1 MAAYMAELLILYPVS
16 RGAGVARENF
26 TAGRIAAFACPSGKP
41 QAFLW
46 DAKAPGLALRVTAGG
61 ARAFVFQSRLKDGSA
76 FRLTIGEPRRDDGGG
91 TWSIAQVQAE
101 ARRLQGLIDKGLDPR
116 IERAATVAQQA
127 AEREAT
133 RAERAKREVSG
144 LDAWAVY
151 VGERRQRWGSRNLAD
166 HVKMSAVGGVERKRS
181 REKLTK
187 PGPLR
192 ALLARPLAAIDAQ
205 AVEDW
210 VSRETRTRPARTALG
225 FRLLRAFIN
234 WCAEH
239 PEYRGIVNVDACKG
253 RRTREKLA
261 KPAARDDALQREQ
274 LAAWFAEVR
283 KLSPVPAAYLQAL
296 LLTGA
301 RRAELA
307 GLRWGDVDFRWGS
320 LRIRD
325 KVEGERV
332 IPLTPYV
339 AGLLRDLKARNETP
353 PQAPRRLHGDPEATE
368 RMRREWKPSPWVFA
382 SARAAE
388 GRLQEP
394 RIAHNR
400 ALQAGGLPHV
410 TLHGLRRSFGTLAEW
425 VECPVGV
432 VAQIQ
437 GHKPSAIAEKH
448 YRVRPLDLLR
458 QWHQRIEAWML
469 NEGGVEQPGVEGA
482 DKSVLAVVA
491 GTGAVRTG
499 EPM

>member
-1 MAAYMAELLILYPVS
+1 M
-16 RGAGVARENF
+16 ARENF
-26 TAGRIAAFACPSGKP
+26 TAGRISAFSCPPGKP

-61 ARAFVFQSRLKDGSA
+61 ARAFVFQSRLKHGGVV
-76 FRLTIGEPRRDDGGG
+76 RITIGEPRRDDGGG
-91 TWSIAQVQAE
+91 AWSIADAQAE
-101 ARRLQGLIDKGLDPR
+101 ARRLQGLIDQGKDPR

-127 AEREAT
+127 AERQAAK
-133 RAERAKREVSG
+133 AEHARRDVSG
-144 LDAWAVY
+144 LHAWTVY
-151 VGERRQRWGSRNLAD
+151 VAERREQWGARNHAEHLRMVA
-166 HVKMSAVGGVERKRS
+166 AGGEPRKRS

-192 ALLARPLAAIDAQ
+192 PLLARPLAAIDAQ
-205 AVEDW
+205 AVDDW
-210 VSRETRTRPARTALG
+210 VSRETRTRPTTAALG
-225 FRLLRAFIN
+225 FRLLRAFVN
-234 WCAEH
+234 WCGEH
-239 PEYRGIVNVDACKG
+239 PDYRGIVQQDACKG

-301 RRAELA
+301 RREELA
-307 GLRWGDVDFRWGS
+307 GVRWEDVDFRWGS
-320 LRIRD
+320 LRLRD
-325 KVEGERV
+325 KVEGERT
-332 IPLTPYV
+332 IPLTPW
-339 AGLLRDLKARNETP
+339 AAQLLSFLPRRNE
-353 PQAPRRLHGDPEATE
+353 
-368 RMRREWKPSPWVFA
+368 WVFSSVTSA
-382 SARAAE
+382 S
-388 GRLQEP
+388 GRLMEP
-394 RIAHNR
+394 RIGHNR
-400 ALQAGGLPHV
+400 ALAAAGLPHI

-458 QWHQRIEAWML
+458 LWHGRIEAWIL
-469 NEGGVEQPGVEGA
+469 TEAGIELPQDEQAAKPAPLCVVGGIE
-482 DKSVLAVVA
+482 A
-491 GTGAVRTG
+491 G
-499 EPM
+499 